1 MSLFFSTFHHQ
12 TSFRLCSR
20 YSSSSFSKSSS
31 GIKRLSSSF
40 LFVNE
45 SERKTFPHRRV
56 HFSRTR
62 MSKRDF
68 GDTKTAATSSKRH
81 QSMTGTEDT
90 IGTHDGSFHCDEA
103 LGCYL
108 LQNTQQ
114 FSNCRIVRTRD
125 ADALAEA
132 RRRLVDAGFW
142 ASLRRLVA
150 DDFRAARTLVS
161 TSRASNAAMVQ
172 ASSET
177 ASAALSLAKRRSSRL
192 CKQPWCRT
200 WCRSRS
206 STRRLTRSRRGYRTR
221 RRGPSGRGCP

>member
-40 LFVNE
+40 FFVNE

-90 IGTHDGSFHCDEA
+90 IGHARRVVPLRRSFGVLLASKHGAVSPTAESFAREMPTRWRNARSFSTSARSTTSQSYASTTTKKGS
-103 LGCYL
+103 
-108 LQNTQQ
+108 
-114 FSNCRIVRTRD
+114 
-125 ADALAEA
+125 
-132 RRRLVDAGFW
+132 RRRL
-142 ASLRRLVA
+142 
-150 DDFRAARTLVS
+150 TI
-161 TSRASNAAMVQ
+161 SR
-172 ASSET
+172 
-177 ASAALSLAKRRSSRL
+177 
-192 CKQPWCRT
+192 
-200 WCRSRS
+200 
-206 STRRLTRSRRGYRTR
+206 
-221 RRGPSGRGCP
+221 PS